1 MGPHDEKQRQTT
13 LKQPTSSAS
22 GTPYFSTTLAM
33 GSGQSSPQAA
43 KEQVFYPESGK
54 GTVQVRPSS
63 LALVPRTPWFSSLP
77 QTGPAS
83 SRIDVSSIG
92 SEWRTGGLD
101 ALLRTHSE
109 VET

>member
-13 LKQPTSSAS
+13 LKRPTSSPS
-22 GTPYFSTTLAM
+22 RTPYFSTTLAM

-63 LALVPRTPWFSSLP
+63 LALVPRTPWFSRP
-77 QTGPAS
+77 PA
-83 SRIDVSSIG
+83 D
-92 SEWRTGGLD
+92 RTGIVKDRRLKHRVG
-101 ALLRTHSE
+101 
-109 VET
+109 VEDRGSGCPA

>member
-13 LKQPTSSAS
+13 LKRPTSSPS
-22 GTPYFSTTLAM
+22 NPPPPYFSTTLAM

-63 LALVPRTPWFSSLP
+63 LALVPRTPWSFRP
-77 QTGPAS
+77 PPDQTGIVKDRRLEHRVGVEDRGSGDPA
-83 SRIDVSSIG
+83 
-92 SEWRTGGLD
+92 
-101 ALLRTHSE
+101 
-109 VET
+109 